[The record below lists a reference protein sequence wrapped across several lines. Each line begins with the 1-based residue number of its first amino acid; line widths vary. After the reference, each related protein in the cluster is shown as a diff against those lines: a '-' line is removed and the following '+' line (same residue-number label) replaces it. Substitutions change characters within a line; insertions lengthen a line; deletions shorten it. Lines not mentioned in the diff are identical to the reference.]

1 MEWLY
6 AWLPLLGCGAMMFV
20 CMKMMGGMGKT
31 SEKATS
37 NAHNGDDAD
46 ALRARITELE
56 RRLEVEST
64 PATPHPSPARLPDRP
79 GPTS

>member
-1 MEWLY
+1 MEWLF

-31 SEKATS
+31 SKKTAS
-37 NAHNGDDAD
+37 DVHDDAGAD

-56 RRLEVEST
+56 RRLEVESA
-64 PATPHPSPARLPDRP
+64 PATAPSQASSSSTLASGRE
-79 GPTS
+79 